1 MATTTPF
8 PASLPASFRTAAP
21 RRAVRRP
28 ASPQVERRVDAPVRL
43 TRRGKAVVTLGAA
56 LACLGLLQVTG
67 GVQAV
72 ASGLTAGPATASV
85 VVQQGETLWEIAKRV
100 APEADPRATVATIRE
115 LNSLDRSATVQAGQG
130 LIVPA

>member
-8 PASLPASFRTAAP
+8 PASFRSTAP
-21 RRAVRRP
+21 RHAVRRP
-28 ASPQVERRVDAPVRL
+28 ADRSATSAQAPIRL

-72 ASGLTAGPATASV
+72 ASGIASGPTTASV
-85 VVQQGETLWEIAKRV
+85 VVQQGETLWDIAKRV
-100 APEADPRATVATIRE
+100 APNTDPRSTVATIRE
-115 LNSLDRSATVQAGQG
+115 LNGLDAAATVQAGQG
-130 LIVPA
+130 LTVPA